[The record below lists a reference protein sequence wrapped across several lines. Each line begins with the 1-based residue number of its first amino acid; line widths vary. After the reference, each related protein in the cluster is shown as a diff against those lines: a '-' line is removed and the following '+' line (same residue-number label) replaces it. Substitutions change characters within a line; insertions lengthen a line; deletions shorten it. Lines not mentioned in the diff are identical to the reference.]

1 MCLFTFYKHVW
12 LFILGNTRGCLLSK
26 KHVRLFISWNT
37 CLCLLSVAR
46 VIVYFCSTCCLF
58 SITREGNILSLLNL
72 SKFLLLLL
80 FWHGCGC
87 CDGRYR
93 ARLSCFH
100 QHFISTFVATGAMP
114 RLAGSPGVD
123 QKFYPF
129 SSWTSFI
136 CFYYVI
142 PMLAS

>member
-1 MCLFTFYKHVW
+1 M
-12 LFILGNTRGCLLSK
+12 
-26 KHVRLFISWNT
+26 RLFISWNT

-80 FWHGCGC
+80 FWHGSGC

-123 QKFYPF
+123 QKFYPI

-136 CFYYVI
+136 CSTMSYQFLLLNSFPFFYYYGLEYFKKISFEI
-142 PMLAS
+142 PKG